1 MVSKVLR
8 REPQIFLDKLK
19 LGFSILFEKYF
30 SNSNYCQGSLFS
42 WSLFNLQSAL
52 CALSSSGFS
61 GPLSRVPLHNTKTNS
76 ICQHFFSLFLR
87 LFSSSPNC
95 IQQASIS
102 ARFPTVSIHSVENQ
116 PISDRFFAVSNLKTP
131 FENTHFSKSCEKI
144 FVFLQLMISK
154 QCSNIP
160 GRLS

>member
-1 MVSKVLR
+1 MISKVLR

-95 IQQASIS
+95 IQQASIL
-102 ARFPTVSIHSVENQ
+102 ARFSTVSILSVENQ
-116 PISDRFFAVSNLKTP
+116 SISD
-131 FENTHFSKSCEKI
+131 HFSP
-144 FVFLQLMISK
+144 FQT
-154 QCSNIP
+154 
-160 GRLS
+160 